1 MANLI
6 NPRKIHVFRML
17 IKGGNKLN
25 KIKACIVVMTFSHY
39 NTCFIFLKQT
49 ITYDS
54 EELPELSINPQV
66 YQYRLF
72 LVV

>member
-1 MANLI
+1 
-6 NPRKIHVFRML
+6 
-17 IKGGNKLN
+17 
-25 KIKACIVVMTFSHY
+25 MTFSHY
-39 NTCFIFLKQT
+39 NTCFIFLKQE

-54 EELPELSINPQV
+54 EELPELSINPLV